1 MKPLLTPEQ
10 IKFFRENPGAAS
22 KYLFNSE
29 PLWYQEDMLNIANS
43 ARIIMWICSRG
54 IGKTWEGAIW
64 LATGA
69 SLYND
74 MQCCVYAKDFN
85 YTKATFQKLEKIYDM
100 SPFLR
105 SITYGPP
112 KISKEKAEL
121 KFKNGSIIVAEPFK
135 RGRRWHRILLDEARE
150 IDIPDL
156 STVILPM
163 LSDPH
168 PVAPNRLLLASSCT
182 YYGEPL
188 HKLYQ
193 EFEEHIKQGD
203 PDYAIANYN
212 IYDAKD
218 SPYYD
223 AVMIENAKKI
233 MLVEEFQIEFENI
246 WVNLAGGWIKGPLIR
261 SSERDYKPELF
272 GKSNFCYTIGVDFGR
287 ATDGDATSITI
298 DKIIPNEGVAI
309 VRNFTAIGMPIPEQA
324 LLIKQMWKDYGGK
337 NRGEVVSLCLDNEKL
352 GYAVCDSLKLP
363 SIDPRDGES
372 LPPIVAENDYE
383 TPDAIRIIKPVN
395 FADKVDVWIRAS
407 KMKKGLESGTLF
419 LPRDAY
425 KISMTESEKMALSN
439 EDREIIEAYE
449 EISELKREM
458 CNVEVQ
464 SNSSGSTLSFKR
476 NNSRKDKKDRFT
488 SAFLASS
495 EALDFYDGLNNDTG
509 DFCIGYTG

>member
-1 MKPLLTPEQ
+1 MKLTPEQ
-10 IKFFRENPGAAS
+10 IRFFRDNPGAAS

-29 PLWYQEDMLNIANS
+29 PLWYQEDMLQVANN
-43 ARIIMWICSRG
+43 ARIAMWLCSRG
-54 IGKTWEGAIW
+54 TAKTWEGAIW
-64 LATGA
+64 LASGA
-69 SLYND
+69 SLYNN

-85 YTKATFQKLEKIYDM
+85 YTKATFQKLEKIYDI

-121 KFKNGSIIVAEPFK
+121 KFKNGSVIIAEPFK

-150 IDIPDL
+150 IDL
-156 STVILPM
+156 SDFSTIILPM

-168 PVAPNRLLLASSCT
+168 PVAPNRLLLASSKT
-182 YYGEPL
+182 YAGEPL
-188 HKLYQ
+188 HKLYL
-193 EFEEHIKQGD
+193 EFIEYIKKGD
-203 PDYAIANYN
+203 KDYGIAEYD
-212 IYDAKD
+212 IYDAKG

-223 AVMIENAKKI
+223 EVMIANAKKI
-233 MLVEEFQIEFENI
+233 MLIEEFEIEFENK

-272 GKSNFCYTIGVDFGR
+272 GKPTFHYSIGVDFGR

-298 DKIIPNEGVAI
+298 DKVIPNEGVSI
-309 VRNFTAIGMPIPEQA
+309 VRNFAETGMPIPDQA
-324 LLIKQMWKDYGGK
+324 LKIKQMWKDYGGK
-337 NRGEVVSLCLDNEKL
+337 NRGEVISICLDNEKL
-352 GYAVCDSLKLP
+352 GYAVCDSLRLP
-363 SIDPRDGES
+363 SIDPRDGEE
-372 LPPIVAENDYE
+372 LPPIVAEDDYE
-383 TPDAIRIIKPVN
+383 TPNAIRIIKPVN
-395 FADKVDVWIRAS
+395 FADKVDIWVRAS

-419 LPRDAY
+419 LPKDAY
-425 KISMTESEKMALSN
+425 KISMSESEKLALSH

-449 EISELKREM
+449 EIAELKREM

-464 SNSSGSTLSFKR
+464 SNASGSTLSFKR
-476 NNSRKDKKDRFT
+476 NSSRKDKKDRFT

-495 EALDFYDGLNNDTG
+495 EALDFFNGLNEDKG